1 MIKVIQTG
9 LFTTIQDGGR
19 HGYRNIGIPTSG
31 FMDQENAWAA
41 NIIVDNDR
49 EESLFEI
56 TLTGP
61 TLIFNGNYV
70 ISITGGDFNPLI
82 NELPVKMYQPI
93 NVKLGDTLKINNT
106 KNGARCYL
114 AISGGID
121 VKSIFGSKSF
131 FSNISESYYLRKG
144 DEIKISNNSNS
155 KILKKNKFKFKL
167 KKSMDVFKGPEFDL
181 LSIKV
186 KKILFKNEFTIR
198 TNSRMGYNLEEKV
211 QIGIKSIISSPVMP
225 GTIQLTPSG
234 KMIILHRDCQTT
246 GGYPRILQLNKSS
259 LNHLSQ
265 IKSNEKIKFSLINS
279 L

>member
-19 HGYRNIGIPTSG
+19 HGYRNIGIPSSG

-167 KKSMDVFKGPEFDL
+167 KESMDVFKGPEFDL

-186 KKILFKNEFTIR
+186 KKMLFKNEFTIR

-225 GTIQLTPSG
+225 GTVQLTPSG

-279 L
+279 

>member
-1 MIKVIQTG
+1 MIKIIQPG

-31 FMDQENAWAA
+31 FMDQESAWAA
-41 NIIVDNDR
+41 NKIVDNDR
-49 EESLFEI
+49 EESLVEI
-56 TLTGP
+56 TLKGP
-61 TLIFNGNYV
+61 TLLFNNNCT

-82 NELPVKMYQPI
+82 NDMPIKMYESI

-114 AISGGID
+114 AISGGIN

-131 FSNISESYYLRKG
+131 LSNISESYYLRKG
-144 DEIKISNNSNS
+144 DEIKISNNSNN
-155 KILKKNKFKFKL
+155 KILKKNKLKFKL
-167 KKSMDVFKGPEFDL
+167 NRSMEVFEGPEFDL
-181 LSIKV
+181 LSFKV
-186 KKILFKNEFTIR
+186 KKMVLKNEFTIR
-198 TNSRMGYNLEEKV
+198 TNSRMAYNLEEKV
-211 QIGIKSIISSPVMP
+211 QIGIKSIISSPVLP
-225 GTIQLTPSG
+225 GSVQLTPSG

-265 IKSNEKIKFSLINS
+265 IKTNKKIKFSLINS
-279 L
+279 

>member
-1 MIKVIQTG
+1 MIKVIQPG

-31 FMDQENAWAA
+31 FMDQESAWAA
-41 NIIVDNDR
+41 NKIVDNYR
-49 EESLFEI
+49 EESLIEI
-56 TLTGP
+56 TLKGP
-61 TLIFNGNYV
+61 TLLFNNNCT

-82 NELPVKMYQPI
+82 NGMPIKMYESI

-131 FSNISESYYLRKG
+131 LSNITESYYLRKG
-144 DEIKISNNSNS
+144 DEIKISDNFNN
-155 KILKKNKFKFKL
+155 KILKKNKLKFKL
-167 KKSMDVFKGPEFDL
+167 NRSMDVFKGPEFNL

-186 KKILFKNEFTIR
+186 KNILFENEFTIR
-198 TNSRMGYNLEEKV
+198 SNSRMAYNLDEKA

-225 GTIQLTPSG
+225 GSVQLTPSG
-234 KMIILHRDCQTT
+234 KIIILHRDCQTI
-246 GGYPRILQLNKSS
+246 GGYPRILQLDTNS
-259 LNHLSQ
+259 LNNLSQ
-265 IKSNEKIKFSLINS
+265 LKSNDKIKFSLIS
-279 L
+279 

>member
-82 NELPVKMYQPI
+82 NELPIKMYQPI

-186 KKILFKNEFTIR
+186 KKMLFKNEFTIR

>member
-19 HGYRNIGIPTSG
+19 YGYRNIGIPTSG

-41 NIIVDNDR
+41 NKIVDNDR
-49 EESLFEI
+49 EECLFEI

-82 NELPVKMYQPI
+82 NQLPVKMYQPI

-131 FSNISESYYLRKG
+131 YSNISESYYLRKG
-144 DEIKISNNSNS
+144 DEIKISHNSKS
-155 KILKKNKFKFKL
+155 KILKKNKLKFKL
-167 KKSMDVFKGPEFDL
+167 NKSMNVFKGPEFDL
-181 LSIKV
+181 LNTKV
-186 KKILFKNEFTIR
+186 KKMLFKNEFTIR
-198 TNSRMGYNLEEKV
+198 TNSRMAYNLEEKV
-211 QIGIKSIISSPVMP
+211 QIEVKSIISSPVMP
-225 GTIQLTPSG
+225 GTVQLTPSG
-234 KMIILHRDCQTT
+234 KIIILHRDCQTT
-246 GGYPRILQLNKSS
+246 GGYPRILQLSKSS

-279 L
+279 

>member
-70 ISITGGDFNPLI
+70 ISLTGGDFNPLI

-186 KKILFKNEFTIR
+186 KKMLFKNEFTIR

-225 GTIQLTPSG
+225 GTVQLTPSG

-279 L
+279 

>member
-19 HGYRNIGIPTSG
+19 YGYRNIGIPTSG

-41 NIIVDNDR
+41 NKIVDNDR
-49 EESLFEI
+49 EECLLEI

-131 FSNISESYYLRKG
+131 YSNISESYYLRKG
-144 DEIKISNNSNS
+144 EEIKISHNSKS
-155 KILKKNKFKFKL
+155 KILKKNKLKFKL
-167 KKSMDVFKGPEFDL
+167 NKSMNVFKGPEFDL
-181 LSIKV
+181 LNTKV
-186 KKILFKNEFTIR
+186 KKMLFKNEFTIR
-198 TNSRMGYNLEEKV
+198 TNSRMAYNLEEKV
-211 QIGIKSIISSPVMP
+211 QIEVKSIISTPVMP
-225 GTIQLTPSG
+225 GTVQLTPSG
-234 KMIILHRDCQTT
+234 KIIILHRDCQTT
-246 GGYPRILQLNKSS
+246 GGYPRILQLSKSS

-279 L
+279 